1 MNKPKTPIGMVV
13 MQMRG
18 SLADIK
24 HDYFK
29 LKLIW
34 NEWESNKL
42 YWALHKNYGINQKPL
57 DGIDGAMTT
66 KDVVESWLER
76 GYEVERRFRDLIE
89 SVKFTAQH

>member
-1 MNKPKTPIGMVV
+1 MRQPKTPIGMVV

-18 SLADIK
+18 SLADTK

-57 DGIDGAMTT
+57 DIRPDLTT
-66 KDVVESWLER
+66 KDVVETWLEH
-76 GYEVERRFRDLIE
+76 GYDVERRFRDLIE
-89 SVKFTAQH
+89 SVKFSASH